1 MRKGIPSVSVD
12 LMIASL
18 SNNTIKQYNTS
29 FKLWWQFC
37 SLHNIDIF
45 SESVNSVVIFLTEQF
60 EKGASYST
68 INTHRS
74 ALSLLIG
81 NNIGSNESIKR
92 LLKGV
97 FKLRPARPKYN
108 STWDPQMVL
117 NYISA
122 WYPNSEISLE
132 KLTKKVV
139 ILLALCT
146 GHRIQTFSLIKIDNI
161 SFTTKDI
168 NIFITDLI
176 KTSAPG
182 RESPLLSLP
191 YFTENPNVC
200 PAKTIQDY
208 LERTRDLRPMG
219 VNNLLITHKK
229 PYKSAT
235 TQSISR
241 WIKQV
246 LSESGVD
253 TSVFSAHSTRHA
265 STSAAAAAGVSIDT
279 IRRTAGWTQQSNTF
293 AKYYNRKIISYS
305 NFANYMIEK

>member
-1 MRKGIPSVSVD
+1 
-12 LMIASL
+12 MIASL
-18 SNNTIKQYNTS
+18 SDNTIKQYNVS
-29 FKLWWQFC
+29 YKLWWQFC
-37 SLHNIDIF
+37 NTLNIDTF
-45 SESVNSVVIFLTEQF
+45 HESVNAVVVFLTEQF

-68 INTHRS
+68 LNTHRS

-81 NNIGSNESIKR
+81 NNIGSDESIKR

-97 FKLRPARPKYN
+97 FKIRPARPKYN
-108 STWDPQMVL
+108 CTWDPQIVL
-117 NYISA
+117 NLISE
-122 WYPNSEISLE
+122 WYPNLDLSLE
-132 KLTKKVV
+132 KITKKVV

-146 GHRIQTFSLIKIDNI
+146 GHRVQTFSLIKVKNI
-161 SFTTKDI
+161 HFTSNEI
-168 NIFITDLI
+168 NIFIPDII

-182 RESPLLSLP
+182 RESPVLSLP
-191 YFTENPNVC
+191 YFTENPKVC

-208 LERTRDLRPMG
+208 IERTRDRPIS
-219 VNNLLITHKK
+219 VSNLLITYKK
-229 PYKSAT
+229 PYKAAT

-265 STSAAAAAGVSIDT
+265 STSAAASAGVSLDV

-293 AKYYNRKIISYS
+293 AKYYNRQIISS
-305 NFANYMIEK
+305 CDFANYITKK